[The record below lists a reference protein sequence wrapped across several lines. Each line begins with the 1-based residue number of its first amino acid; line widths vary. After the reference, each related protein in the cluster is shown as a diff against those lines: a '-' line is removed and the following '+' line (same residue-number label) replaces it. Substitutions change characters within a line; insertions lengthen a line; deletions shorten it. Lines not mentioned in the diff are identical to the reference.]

1 MQGGPIRETILL
13 LRHNYWHTLLVL
25 HVMRLYCP
33 PLFQAHAD
41 RAPAR
46 SVVLAL
52 AEAPI
57 FSVALRW
64 SLSWRRRV
72 PSSLIQD
79 LKLPQIS
86 LFQEDIIINSGKLT

>member
-1 MQGGPIRETILL
+1 MSL
-13 LRHNYWHTLLVL
+13 LRHSYWHTLLVS

-33 PLFQAHAD
+33 PLIQPHVD

-52 AEAPI
+52 AEALI

-64 SLSWRRRV
+64 SLSWRRRAS
-72 PSSLIQD
+72 SSLIQD
-79 LKLPQIS
+79 LKLPPIS
-86 LFQEDIIINSGKLT
+86 LFPKEIIINSGKLT

>member
-1 MQGGPIRETILL
+1 MIL
-13 LRHNYWHTLLVL
+13 LRHSYWHTLLVL

-33 PLFQAHAD
+33 PLIQPHVD

-52 AEAPI
+52 AKALI

-64 SLSWRRRV
+64 SLSWRRRAS
-72 PSSLIQD
+72 SSLIHD
-79 LKLPQIS
+79 LKLPSIS
-86 LFQEDIIINSGKLT
+86 LFQKEIIVNSGKLT